1 MLLALLVGCGGA
13 ARTDTL
19 RSPLDVTELDGLG
32 RCDEQTGV
40 SLERG
45 RPLTIL
51 VHGNHAA
58 VDAFA
63 TLASALEVEGEQVVC
78 YRWREGGRLTY
89 AAQDLREALE
99 ALDRLG
105 LPRIRVLGHSLG
117 GLAARRALTTE
128 LGAPLETPIELV
140 TVATPFAGV
149 ASAKTCG
156 LVWAR
161 VLSLGAVGAI
171 CRRLARG
178 AKWRDIHPQ
187 ASLIREPGELGPWV
201 TRHVHVVTE
210 EHGHCRRR
218 APDGRCAKDDHVFDV
233 EEQATTHIEDPRVE
247 AHTMNAG
254 HGAVVMEPEAV
265 AELVRLL
272 SESATESA
280 SASELAVYE
289 KRGRSLR
296 SHAARSPRRSPQPS
310 PRLDCLRASPLEAR
324 GSSPASPLP
333 PASEST

>member
-1 MLLALLVGCGGA
+1 MACGGA

-32 RCDEQTGV
+32 RCDERVGV
-40 SLERG
+40 SVERG
-45 RPLTIL
+45 RPLTVL

-63 TLASALEVEGEQVVC
+63 ELAAALESEGDQVVC

-89 AAQDLREALE
+89 AAEDLREALE
-99 ALDRLG
+99 ALDALE
-105 LPRIRVLGHSLG
+105 LPRVRVLGHSLG
-117 GLAARRALTTE
+117 GLAARRSLTTE
-128 LGAPLETPIELV
+128 LGEPLETPMELV

-149 ASAKTCG
+149 RSARTCG

-161 VLSLGAVGAI
+161 VLSLGAVGSI

-178 AKWRDIHPQ
+178 AKWRDIHPR

-201 TRHVHVVTE
+201 RRHVHVITA

-233 EEQATTHIEDPRVE
+233 DEQATTHVEDARIE
-247 AHTMNAG
+247 AHEIDAG
-254 HGAVVMEPEAV
+254 HGAVVMNPEAIASV
-265 AELVRLL
+265 LRLL
-272 SESATESA
+272 SGSA
-280 SASELAVYE
+280 VGD
-289 KRGRSLR
+289 R
-296 SHAARSPRRSPQPS
+296 
-310 PRLDCLRASPLEAR
+310 
-324 GSSPASPLP
+324 
-333 PASEST
+333 

>member
-1 MLLALLVGCGGA
+1 MGCGGA

-19 RSPLDVTELDGLG
+19 RSPLEVTELDGLG
-32 RCDEQTGV
+32 RCDARTGV
-40 SLERG
+40 SIERD
-45 RPLTIL
+45 RPLTVL

-63 TLASALEVEGEQVVC
+63 ALASALEAEGEQVVC

-89 AAQDLREALE
+89 AAADLRDAIE
-99 ALDRLG
+99 ALDALE

-117 GLAARRALTTE
+117 GLASRRALTTE
-128 LGAPLETPIELV
+128 LGTPLVTPIELV

-161 VLSLGAVGAI
+161 ILSLGAVGSI

-178 AKWRDIHPQ
+178 AKWRDIHPR

-218 APDGRCAKDDHVFDV
+218 APDGRCTKDDHVFDAG
-233 EEQATTHIEDPRVE
+233 EQATTYVEDGRIEPHELDV
-247 AHTMNAG
+247 G
-254 HGAVVMEPEAV
+254 HGAVVMDPEAV
-265 AELVRLL
+265 AGLVRLV
-272 SESATESA
+272 SA
-280 SASELAVYE
+280 SVI
-289 KRGRSLR
+289 GRR
-296 SHAARSPRRSPQPS
+296 
-310 PRLDCLRASPLEAR
+310 
-324 GSSPASPLP
+324 
-333 PASEST
+333 